1 MILNGC
7 ALNNNSDI
15 LIDDKTKEEKR
26 VGNQT
31 ECSMLD
37 FINRSLRKIQ
47 SEAKHYDTIRSQHK
61 ILKNIPFNSNT
72 KKMTVVVELEREKTV
87 RVYTKGA
94 PESLIDDCINIIE
107 KDGKLV
113 DLDSNSRE

>member
-1 MILNGC
+1 
-7 ALNNNSDI
+7 
-15 LIDDKTKEEKR
+15 LIDEKTNEEKR
-26 VGNQT
+26 IGNQT

-61 ILKNIPFNSNT
+61 ILQNIPFNSTT
-72 KKMTVVVELEREKTV
+72 KKMTVVVELERDKTV

-94 PESLIDDCINIIE
+94 SECIVDDCLNMIA
-107 KDGKLV
+107 KDGQLV
-113 DLDSNSRE
+113 DLDATAKEQLKETTLK